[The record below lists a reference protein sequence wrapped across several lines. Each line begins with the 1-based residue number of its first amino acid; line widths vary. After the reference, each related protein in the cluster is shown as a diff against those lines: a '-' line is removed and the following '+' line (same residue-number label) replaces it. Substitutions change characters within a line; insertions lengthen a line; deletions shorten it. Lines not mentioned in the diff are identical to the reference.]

1 MASYYRPYT
10 SGSDSG
16 SGSESESESD
26 SGSSVSSQMSEHHDL
41 SASNLPNFRALAEA
55 LAGPSFDLSGELLY
69 AKHPLGFPMNQP
81 LTSLAG
87 YEIKSDT
94 EGVQLKSST
103 QSVNSI
109 IMLLSND
116 RDRSVFGQPT
126 YVTLRLPRVYK
137 NVTSFQIVQIKL
149 LSSFFYFREGK
160 QNTDITIVESGR
172 PQVRSLIRSGTYDI
186 NSLMTE
192 IQTQLNATPVFYDF
206 PNGFQ
211 EFAIRFA
218 STGDFSLNFNYPGDY
233 YYDRL
238 SSQYIKNPTMT
249 TIVSRYFQTQYAGLS
264 SYTTDQLKI
273 AYYYPVLKEG
283 LLDSAQINL
292 AVTTPLEPGETVYSR
307 CIYTF
312 QGIDDPVILA
322 VINLNLNTLDAYR
335 LSHTFRDSLVNEY
348 TVSLQA
354 QSNRITIASS
364 SLNTS
369 LVTLMQTKQAQLL
382 AQSLIAEGL
391 TTASYAALQT
401 QNSLLLAVLNDMFY
415 YLQRYLA
422 IYFGIP
428 FNTYDISYLA
438 DPTFVVPIRDA
449 TGASGISSNFDAA
462 VLARDTKPIT
472 TNILEQFQQNPPV
485 FWPGYIDISNQ
496 TLPVNLE
503 TGNPATSSNYAYD
516 IIKGVQDRS
525 RHFIDL
531 SSQLL
536 YTNALTRY
544 SDIVVPLNAAEYTVF
559 KFKSPVRQ
567 TLQIETLPRPT
578 QFRYLTY
585 NQLYADASNQ
595 QIFDNSYSFVNTQP
609 AALDWILNQPPYPV
623 IQPIPGFS
631 AASFGLSLAESRALW
646 GSNFV
651 TSYIGHTVN
660 LFALNTLTPTTTT
673 PSPYRYPL
681 SITVETVSNNFVTPI
696 DVFLYHD
703 RAAFLADLSS
713 NGAESDFNY
722 LATVNATT
730 DVSFVTITTS
740 VYSGQTYY
748 VLVRAGST
756 SATQTYRVIPWQ
768 PQGAVFTAL
777 SSSLDGFDPLADPT
791 TPQALSNFNY
801 AQVTDPAWIRLP
813 INSNLIPPTKIDP
826 LFTPLT
832 FSTVAIGY
840 DKNGVSTDATNYFGY
855 QQGAVGV
862 IDSMSTRI
870 DPVNGYIFQKSSPYN
885 PSTQSY
891 FYSTSVNAILAPQG
905 ASVYTPSTVTSRQT
919 SIVHSYYNTFLPN
932 SENQAPMLSDDIIA
946 PDLIPPFTSSI
957 TTRPIGGYIYGGSNA
972 ALQFGDGVM
981 GISFVPQQGVWTA
994 ERVMLASAYKTS
1006 DPTIDTNRGI
1016 KYLGIFNAGEL
1027 PDFAGDV
1034 HLTSSI
1040 AVLQQSKVTT
1050 YDGSNLSFGFG
1061 AGGGTF
1067 YEYVADSGFSNN
1079 NVYGYSQ
1086 IRGQFNSDPKAIYTL
1101 VPFDAAGQILPYQ
1114 GLLGSLVP
1122 YPLVNNSPVDVSAAY
1137 LDGTAVSTEVLIPIS
1152 ANTSG
1157 PGGPPQGFDIT
1168 QSKYELSMPI
1178 GTTVLH
1184 YMKPFPFLSDP
1195 NSMQPWSTP
1204 TTFMNPVFDVSGYI
1218 LTADSVFHVYGYSAT
1233 ERAFYESYQI
1243 TLDQLSPGP
1252 NADYIGV
1259 AANETQYAF
1268 AFYIRDSATLI
1279 LQIMEPAMGRVRSS
1293 PTFVSPTNFTEVQL
1307 VNMTYNNAGGFT
1319 MTMKNETLLAAYSVP
1334 TATNTDPTLILL
1346 PRGNQSL
1353 ITRQGPKNSDG
1364 QFYLYPVINGVISQY
1379 VYVDPTLPGDASG
1392 QYVATVGIGYALT
1405 TVVDLSGGP
1414 YTNPIVARQPF
1425 KDELFF
1431 LKPGSKK
1438 LFQVTSVNGST
1449 AFTSPS
1455 AFTFPV
1461 VPSYLYQGSG
1471 GGRWALAGNTL
1482 YANRNNF
1489 YDAPKAI
1496 TPAWQIFYPT
1506 QRIVFTHVANN
1517 FSFTQDRSYIE
1528 YPEYPHTAVTVY
1540 DSSEN
1545 LEKDLGSGKWGQ
1557 ESSSNFLVADYRFSG
1572 QVFNGDIFSV
1582 PLEPGVTYYTTL
1594 RNYTPTEKSQVLLRC
1609 RLPNLY
1615 DFGYVKLA
1623 DLSSEVAIAATSS
1636 NLFSPDYHA
1645 LLTGFNSNF
1654 ILSTITFGENII
1666 QGFNGSNFSNITG
1679 FGDFY
1684 DRFTSLYATYNRQVQ
1699 QVKNINETVTSN
1711 MNSFIQT
1718 DLQYILPT
1726 TAQARQRYTDPLT
1739 FSILWKSSL
1748 TNTYAK
1754 QEDNWGLGWNLGYD
1768 KVDTP
1773 YATVQISPSFF
1784 KILDDYIN
1792 LRLNPEYDMNRI
1804 DSGSKENLSLTNE
1817 PTGSTKAFHAKLLL
1831 ANFGS
1836 YAQTLISNPVA
1847 FSPPLGRMDKLTF
1860 QWLDATETQ
1869 IDNSDC
1875 EWNMV
1880 IQIVEKMEVVEIPK
1894 MPWVYPI
1901 GAALQS

>member
-1 MASYYRPYT
+1 M
-10 SGSDSG
+10 SGSE

-26 SGSSVSSQMSEHHDL
+26 SGSDSGSSMSSDTQL
-41 SASNLPNFRALAEA
+41 PKDVSASAVPNFRALAEA

-69 AKHPLGFPMNQP
+69 MKQPLGFPMNQGV
-81 LTSLAG
+81 TSLAG
-87 YEIKSDT
+87 YEIKSDPSD
-94 EGVQLKSST
+94 VQLKSTT

-126 YVTLRLPRVYK
+126 YVTLRLPRTYK

-149 LSSFFYFREGK
+149 LSSFFYFRPDK
-160 QNTDITIVESGR
+160 QNTDITIIESGR
-172 PQVRSLIRSGTYDI
+172 PKVKSLIRSGTYDI

-218 STGDFSLNFNYPGDY
+218 STGDFSINFNYPGDT

-238 SSQYIKNPTMT
+238 SSQYINNPTIT
-249 TIVSRYFQTQYAGLS
+249 TIVSQYFQSQYAGLS

-273 AYYYPVLKEG
+273 AYYYPVLKEA

-322 VINLNLNTLDAYR
+322 VINLNLTTLDTYR
-335 LSHTFRDSLVNEY
+335 MAHTFRDSLVNRY
-348 TVSLQA
+348 TVSLQS

-369 LVTLMQTKQAQLL
+369 LVTLLQTKQTQFL
-382 AQSLIAEGL
+382 AQSLTAAGL
-391 TTASYAALQT
+391 TPASYAALQT

-422 IYFGIP
+422 VYFGIP

-438 DPTFVVPIRDA
+438 DPEFVVPIRDA
-449 TGASGISSNFDAA
+449 TGAAGISSNFDAA

-472 TNILEQFQQNPPV
+472 TNILAQFQQNPPV
-485 FWPGYIDISNQ
+485 FWPGYTDISNQ
-496 TLPVNLE
+496 TLPINLE
-503 TGNPATSSNYAYD
+503 TGNPATSSNYSYD
-516 IIKGVQDRS
+516 VNTGAQDRS
-525 RHFIDL
+525 NRFIDL
-531 SSQLL
+531 SSQIL

-544 SDIVVPLNAAEYTVF
+544 SDIVTPINGAEYTVF
-559 KFKSPVRQ
+559 RFKSPVRQ
-567 TLQIETLPRPT
+567 TLQIGTLPRPT

-585 NQLYADASNQ
+585 NSLNADASNQ
-595 QIFDNSYSFVNTQP
+595 QIFDNSYSFVNTDP

-623 IQPIPGFS
+623 IQSIPGF
-631 AASFGLSLAESRALW
+631 ATAPFGLSRATSEALW
-646 GSNFV
+646 GSNAV
-651 TSYIGHTVN
+651 TSYIGRTVN
-660 LFALNTLTPTTTT
+660 LFAFQTLTPTTAL
-673 PSPYRYPL
+673 PPPYRYPL
-681 SITVETVSNNFVTPI
+681 AVTVATVANNFVTPI
-696 DVFLYHD
+696 NVFLYHD
-703 RAAFLADLSS
+703 RAAFFADLSS
-713 NGAESDFNY
+713 NGAESEFNY
-722 LATVNATT
+722 LSTATATT
-730 DVSFVTITTS
+730 DMSSVTITVN
-740 VYSGQTYY
+740 VYAGESYY

-768 PQGAVFTAL
+768 PQGTTFTAL

-813 INSNLIPPTKIDP
+813 ISSNLIPPTKIDP

-840 DKNGVSTDATNYFGY
+840 DKNGVSTDATDYFGY
-855 QQGAVGV
+855 QQGVVGV
-862 IDSMSTRI
+862 LDSMSTRI

-905 ASVYTPSTVTSRQT
+905 ASVYTPSTVTARQT

-932 SENQAPMLSDDIIA
+932 SENQAPMLSGEIIA
-946 PDLIPPFTSSI
+946 PDLIQPFTSSI
-957 TTRPIGGYIYGGSNA
+957 TTRPIGGYTYGGSNA
-972 ALQFGDGVM
+972 SIQFGDGVM
-981 GISFVPQQGVWTA
+981 GISFVPQQGVWRA
-994 ERVMLASAYKTS
+994 ERVMFASAYKTS

-1016 KYLGIFNAGEL
+1016 RYLGIFNAGEL
-1027 PDFAGDV
+1027 PTFAADLQ
-1034 HLTSSI
+1034 LTSSI
-1040 AVLQQSKVTT
+1040 AVLQQSQVTT

-1067 YEYVADSGFSNN
+1067 YEYKLDTGFSNN
-1079 NVYGYSQ
+1079 NIYGYSQ
-1086 IRGQFNSDPKAIYTL
+1086 IRGKFNADPKAIYTL

-1122 YPLVNNSPVDVSAAY
+1122 YPLVNKSPVDVSAAY
-1137 LDGTAVSTEVLIPIS
+1137 LDGTAVSTEVVVPIS
-1152 ANTSG
+1152 LNPSG
-1157 PGGPPQGFDIT
+1157 PGGPPAGYDIT

-1178 GTTVLH
+1178 GTNVLH
-1184 YMKPFPFLSDP
+1184 YMKPFPFLNDP
-1195 NSMQPWSTP
+1195 NSMQAWPSP
-1204 TTFMNPVFDVSGYI
+1204 TTFMNPVFDVSGYV
-1218 LTADSVFHVYGYSAT
+1218 LTADSIFHIYGYSPT
-1233 ERAFYESYQI
+1233 ERTFYESYQI
-1243 TLDQLSPGP
+1243 TLDQLSPGS

-1279 LQIMEPAMGRVRSS
+1279 LQIMEAATGSVRSS
-1293 PTFVSPTNFTEVQL
+1293 PTFASPTNFTQVQL

-1319 MTMKNETLLAAYSVP
+1319 MTMVNETLIAAFSVP
-1334 TATNTDPTLILL
+1334 TATNTEPTIILL
-1346 PRGNQSL
+1346 PRNNDDAV
-1353 ITRQGPKNSDG
+1353 IIRQAPKNSDG
-1364 QFYLYPVINGVISQY
+1364 QFYLYPVVNGLISQY

-1392 QYVATVGIGYALT
+1392 TYVAVVGTGYAST
-1405 TVVDLSGGP
+1405 TVIDLSGGP
-1414 YTNPIVARQPF
+1414 YTQPIVARQPF

-1431 LKPGSKK
+1431 LKPGFAR
-1438 LFQVTSVNGST
+1438 LFQVTTVSGST

-1455 AFTFPV
+1455 AFIFPV
-1461 VPSYLYQGSG
+1461 APIALYQGAG
-1471 GGRWALAGNTL
+1471 GARWALAGGTL

-1489 YDAPKAI
+1489 NDAPKRI

-1506 QRIVFTHVANN
+1506 QRIVFTQVANN
-1517 FSFTQDRSYIE
+1517 FSFMQDRTKLE
-1528 YPEYPHTAVTVY
+1528 YPEYPHTAITVY
-1540 DSSEN
+1540 DSLAKLQN
-1545 LEKDLGSGKWGQ
+1545 DLSGGKWGQ

-1572 QVFNGDIFSV
+1572 QVFNGEVFSV
-1582 PLEPGVTYYTTL
+1582 PLQPGVTYYTTI

-1609 RLPNLY
+1609 SLPNLY
-1615 DFGYVKLA
+1615 DFGYVKLS
-1623 DLSSEVAIAATSS
+1623 DLSSEVAIAASSS
-1636 NLFSPDYHA
+1636 NLFSPDYHE

-1654 ILSTITFGENII
+1654 VLPSITFGANII

-1684 DRFTSLYATYNRQVQ
+1684 ERFTSLYATYNNQVQ
-1699 QVKNINETVTSN
+1699 QVQSINEAVTSN
-1711 MNSFIQT
+1711 LNTFIQT
-1718 DLQYILPT
+1718 DLQYILPPS
-1726 TAQARQRYTDPLT
+1726 AQARQRYTDPLT

-1748 TNTYAK
+1748 TGAYAN

-1768 KVDTP
+1768 NVDTS
-1773 YATVQISPSFF
+1773 YSTVQISPSFF

-1804 DSGSKENLSLTNE
+1804 DSGSKEDLSLTNE
-1817 PTGSTKAFHAKLLL
+1817 TTGSTKAFHAKLLL

-1847 FSPPLGRMDKLTF
+1847 FSPPLGKMDKLTF